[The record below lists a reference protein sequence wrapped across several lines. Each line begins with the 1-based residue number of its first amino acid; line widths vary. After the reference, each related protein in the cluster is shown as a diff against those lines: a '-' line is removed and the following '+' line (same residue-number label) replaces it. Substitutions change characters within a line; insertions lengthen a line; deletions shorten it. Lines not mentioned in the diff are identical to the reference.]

1 MINYS
6 QLCLSNRQQLEYT
19 LLPCIH
25 SYFIERN
32 YILHN
37 LFDYKESINKDI
49 LYIRQIIRNDI

>member
-25 SYFIERN
+25 SYVIERN

-49 LYIRQIIRNDI
+49 LYIRQIMRNDI